1 MEPLQDA
8 ETLQDHLSEPCLIWC
23 AATIAQSKLM
33 LIDAGGNPLLLR
45 LLEMRMV
52 PKNPVDHVL
61 LCIAL
66 VAAFAAG
73 LICSELP

>member
-1 MEPLQDA
+1 
-8 ETLQDHLSEPCLIWC
+8 
-23 AATIAQSKLM
+23 M